1 MGRPSA
7 RAISRTF
14 AQRRDKIHDMALP
27 RKLMVDGEQ
36 TVATTRTHLK
46 VLFIPFLI
54 LLLVALLEGFVQ
66 AKVAGEVDAV
76 WSWIIVGIA
85 VVLVF
90 FGTLLP
96 FAKWL
101 AWTYTLTNKRIVEQK
116 GLLTRTGRVI
126 PLSRINDVA
135 FEKNLND
142 RILGCGTLI
151 IHDASEQAGLE
162 LRDIPHIEAFHRT
175 VSNLVLEKH
184 DKTASD
190 ESI

>member
-1 MGRPSA
+1 M
-7 RAISRTF
+7 T
-14 AQRRDKIHDMALP
+14 LP

-36 TVATTRTHLK
+36 TVTTTRTHIK

-54 LLLVALLEGFVQ
+54 LLVVALLEGFVQ
-66 AKVAGEVDAV
+66 SKIDGSITSWQRIAVVAV
-76 WSWIIVGIA
+76 A
-85 VVLVF
+85 VVLVLW
-90 FGTLLP
+90 GTLIP
-96 FAKWL
+96 FATWF

-151 IHDASEQAGLE
+151 IHDASEQAGLH

-175 VSNLVLEKH
+175 VSNLVFDKH

-190 ESI
+190 ESV

>member
-1 MGRPSA
+1 
-7 RAISRTF
+7 
-14 AQRRDKIHDMALP
+14 MALP
-27 RKLMVDGEQ
+27 RKLMIDGEQ

-46 VLFIPFLI
+46 VLFVPFLI
-54 LLLVALLEGFVQ
+54 LLLVAALEGFAQ
-66 AKVAGEVDAV
+66 AKVGGGDNAPIR
-76 WSWIIVGIA
+76 WILVGIA
-85 VVLVF
+85 IVLVSI
-90 FGTLLP
+90 GTLLP
-96 FAKWL
+96 FFRWL

-126 PLSRINDVA
+126 PLSRINDVS

-151 IHDASEQAGLE
+151 IHDASEQAGLQ

-175 VSNLVLEKH
+175 VSNLVFEQH
-184 DKTASD
+184 DKSARD